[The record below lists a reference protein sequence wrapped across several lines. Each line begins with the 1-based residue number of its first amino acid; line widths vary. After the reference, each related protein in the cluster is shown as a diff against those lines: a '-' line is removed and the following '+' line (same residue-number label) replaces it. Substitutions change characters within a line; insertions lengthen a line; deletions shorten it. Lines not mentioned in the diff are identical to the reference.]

1 MKNSILLGKY
11 FLLLAFFSTSILI
24 SCQKDKDEE
33 PPPPTKKELLSNKW
47 KVSDLQDAGGTSYI
61 NFPADQIKC
70 LADNIFTLKADDAYI
85 IDEGP
90 KACDPSTAQSG
101 TWKLTDN
108 ETKIQFTP
116 TTGDPLIF
124 DLIEVNTTTLKI
136 AYAITG
142 TGIPGADGTYTIIL
156 EKA

>member
-24 SCQKDKDEE
+24 SCQKDKEEE
-33 PPPPTKKELLSNKW
+33 PAPPTKKELLSNKW
-47 KVSDLQDAGGTSYI
+47 KVSDVKNAGGTSVI
-61 NFPADQIKC
+61 DFPVPQIVC
-70 LADNIFTLKADDAYI
+70 LKDNIFTLKTDDTYT
-85 IDEGP
+85 IDEGAV
-90 KACDPSTAQSG
+90 ACEPSTAQSG

>member
-47 KVSDLQDAGGTSYI
+47 KVSDVKDASGTSI
-61 NFPADQIKC
+61 IGLPLPQIIC
-70 LADNIFTLKADDAYI
+70 LKDNIFTLRTDDSYV
-85 IDEGP
+85 IDEGAV
-90 KACDPSTAQSG
+90 ACDPSTAGSG
-101 TWKLTDN
+101 TWSLISNDS
-108 ETKIQFTP
+108 KIEFTP
-116 TTGDPLIF
+116 SSGAPLTF
-124 DLIEVNTTTLKI
+124 DLIDIDTATLKI

-142 TGIPGADGTYTIIL
+142 TGMPGADGIYTIIL
-156 EKA
+156 VKA